1 MSSKHSSSPLKKRH
15 VSRTPFEDHIRSLL
29 VLGRLSERHIAL
41 LTTPEALREFRFCF
55 THKSADPIN
64 NLETYE
70 WYGDVVLNEF
80 ICFYIREKH
89 PEITN
94 VGWLSKIKGKLASGR
109 VLGRLGMDRGFEEFA
124 IYGEDIAYLR
134 DHPELDE
141 KIEYIKMYEDIFE
154 AFFGCLTLQMRKA
167 GFHHGTAIQICHN
180 ILEEIY
186 STYEISFKYEDVF
199 DAVSRLKE
207 LYENRARNLRWPN
220 QMVYA
225 FTKIEDPK
233 LPLWSVKVYGWPGVR
248 GVAGYN
254 NKVLLAEVTSVNK
267 DEAKQK
273 GAKEA
278 LKVLFE
284 KYGIQDLR
292 PTSKTVNR

>member
-1 MSSKHSSSPLKKRH
+1 M
-15 VSRTPFEDHIRSLL
+15 
-29 VLGRLSERHIAL
+29 
-41 LTTPEALREFRFCF
+41 
-55 THKSADPIN
+55 
-64 NLETYE
+64 
-70 WYGDVVLNEF
+70 
-80 ICFYIREKH
+80 
-89 PEITN
+89 
-94 VGWLSKIKGKLASGR
+94 GWLSKIKGKLASGKI
-109 VLGRLGMDRGFEEFA
+109 LGRLAMERGFEKFA
-124 IYGEDIAYLR
+124 IYGEEIAHLR

-141 KIEYIKMYEDIFE
+141 KIEYVKMFENIFE
-154 AFFGCLTLQMRKA
+154 AFFGCLTLLMRKE

-207 LYENRARNLRWPN
+207 LYENKARNLRWPN
-220 QMVYA
+220 HMAYA

-233 LPLWSVKVYGWPGVR
+233 LPLWSVEVYGWPGR
-248 GVAGYN
+248 KFPTYH
-254 NKVLLAEVTSVNK
+254 NKILLAKVTAVNK

-284 KYGIQDLR
+284 KHGIQDLR
-292 PTSKTVNR
+292 PTSKTLNR

>member
-1 MSSKHSSSPLKKRH
+1 MSSSKRKSKTKVSKSPTQ
-15 VSRTPFEDHIRSLL
+15 VARTPFEDHIRSLL
-29 VLGRLSERHIAL
+29 VLGRLSEKHIAL
-41 LTTPEALREFRFCF
+41 LTTPETLREFRFCF
-55 THKSADPIN
+55 TDKTADPIN

-70 WYGDVVLNEF
+70 WFGDVVINEF
-80 ICFYIREKH
+80 LCFYIREKH

-94 VGWLSKIKGKLASGR
+94 VGWLSKIKGKLASGKI
-109 VLGRLGMDRGFEEFA
+109 LGRLAMERGFEKFA
-124 IYGEDIAYLR
+124 IYGEEIAHLR

-141 KIEYIKMYEDIFE
+141 KIEYVKMFENIFE
-154 AFFGCLTLQMRKA
+154 AFFGCLTLLMRRE
-167 GFHHGTAIQICHN
+167 GFRHGTAIQICHN

-220 QMVYA
+220 QMAYA
-225 FTKIEDPK
+225 FTK

-248 GVAGYN
+248 GIAGYN
-254 NKVLLAEVTSVNK
+254 NKILLAEVTAVNK